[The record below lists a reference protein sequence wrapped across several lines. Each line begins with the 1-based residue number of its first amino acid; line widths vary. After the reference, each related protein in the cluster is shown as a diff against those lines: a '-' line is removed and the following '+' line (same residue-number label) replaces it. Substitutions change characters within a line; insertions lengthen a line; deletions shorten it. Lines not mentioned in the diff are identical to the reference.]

1 MKQVI
6 DLNQRFTEH
15 FVLGEFLRSE
25 TAERLGINNT
35 PLECHIMRLRN
46 LAVRCLEPIRQ
57 ALGLPIHVNS
67 GYRCP
72 ELNAA
77 VKGVKNS
84 QHMLGEAADITIFEG
99 YRPFGHE
106 SNKQIAL
113 LIFNYAKE
121 YADFDQLILE
131 HYTDKKT
138 GRQSWWVHISCRID
152 YRQNR
157 HQIINDLI
165 KQ

>member
-1 MKQVI
+1 MKPVI
-6 DLNQRFTEH
+6 DLNQRFTQH
-15 FVLGEFLRSE
+15 FVLSEFLRSD

-46 LAVRCLEPIRQ
+46 LAVRCLEPVRQ
-57 ALGLPIHVNS
+57 HLGRPIYVNS

-72 ELNAA
+72 ELNVA

-84 QHMLGEAADITIFEG
+84 QHMLGEAADITILEG
-99 YRPFGHE
+99 NRPFGHGTDE
-106 SNKQIAL
+106 QIAR
-113 LIFNYAKE
+113 LIFSYAKE

-138 GRQSWWVHISCRID
+138 GRQHWWVHISCRID

-157 HQIINDLI
+157 HKIIDDLE
-165 KQ
+165 KR

>member
-1 MKQVI
+1 MKY
-6 DLNQRFTEH
+6 FTIKE
-15 FVLGEFLRSE
+15 LTRSA
-25 TAERLGINNT
+25 TAQHLGIDNT
-35 PLECHIMRLRN
+35 PPASAVKALHALVDNVLDPLSQAWGGLIM
-46 LAVRCLEPIRQ
+46 I
-57 ALGLPIHVNS
+57 NS

-72 ELNAA
+72 ALNDA

-84 QHMLGEAADITIFEG
+84 QHMLGEAADITILMSN
-99 YRPFGHE
+99 RPFGHSTDE
-106 SNKQIAL
+106 QIAR

-138 GRQSWWVHISCRID
+138 GRQHWWVHISCRID

-157 HQIINDLI
+157 HEKLKIENGKSKKID
-165 KQ
+165 